1 LNKQVTVKKAPE
13 IQTVRGVKIY
23 PPQHKLVQKLLVDAN
38 APEIHGDKVWF
49 SSYFIM
55 DFLEANPPE
64 PKTRILEIGCG
75 WGALGIYCVKKFQ
88 AKVTA
93 TDADKF
99 VFPLLDLHAK
109 LNNVNIGKKV
119 ARYEELKPEFLAKQD
134 IILGGD
140 ICFWD
145 ELVDP
150 LHTLIKNALDAGVER
165 IIIADPGRPPFLRLA
180 RRCRRLHKGRLKSV
194 SINAPRKHDG
204 YLLVIDNPG

>member
-1 LNKQVTVKKAPE
+1 MKKAPE
-13 IQTVRGVKIY
+13 IQTIRGVKIY
-23 PPQHKLVQKLLVDAN
+23 PPQHKLVQKLVADAN

-93 TDADKF
+93 TDADKY

-109 LNNVNIGKKV
+109 LNNVNISKKV
-119 ARYEELKPEFLAKQD
+119 ARYEDLKPEFLAKQE

-150 LHTLIKNALDAGVER
+150 LHTLIKNALAAGVER

-180 RRCRRLHKGRLKSV
+180 RRCRRLHKGRIKSV
-194 SINAPRKHDG
+194 SISAPRKHEG
-204 YLLVIDNPG
+204 YLLIIDNPG

>member
-1 LNKQVTVKKAPE
+1 MKAAPE

-23 PPQHKLVQKLLVDAN
+23 PPKHKRVQKLLTGDSE
-38 APEIHGDKVWF
+38 PEIHGDKVWF

-55 DFLEANPPE
+55 DHLEANPPA

-75 WGALGIYCVKKFQ
+75 WGALGIYCVKKFL

-93 TDADKF
+93 VDADKH
-99 VFPLLDLHAK
+99 VFPLLDLHAQ
-109 LNNVNIGKKV
+109 LNNVNISKKV
-119 ARYEELKPEFLAKQD
+119 SKYEDLKPDFLAKQQ

-150 LHTLIKNALDAGVER
+150 LHTLIQNALDAGVET
-165 IIIADPGRPPFLRLA
+165 IIIADPGRPPFMRLA
-180 RRCRRLHKGRLKSV
+180 RRCRRLYKGKVKVRSV
-194 SINAPRKHDG
+194 KVTKPRKHDG
-204 YLLVIDNPG
+204 YLLIIDNTA